1 MKKKCLPSLFVSSVN
16 SSDLQLL
23 GSGCISSYIFEK
35 ESFDIFWRLRYKV
48 LHETGIEN
56 VGTLTISNN
65 LECSI
70 YALATQPLVS
80 ASRSCPPFWQTLFLL
95 LYLLFLPHTTLE
107 MSSAASCL
115 SNV

>member
-80 ASRSCPPFWQTLFLL
+80 ASRPCPPFWQTLFLL
-95 LYLLFLPHTTLE
+95 FYLLFLPHTTLE